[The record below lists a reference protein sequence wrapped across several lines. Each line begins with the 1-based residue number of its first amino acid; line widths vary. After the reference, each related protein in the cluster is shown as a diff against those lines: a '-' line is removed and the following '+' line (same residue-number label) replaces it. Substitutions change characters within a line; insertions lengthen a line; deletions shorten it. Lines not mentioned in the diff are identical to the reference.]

1 MSENDGT
8 LTPEQEDALQEWAY
22 SNPPEQTAEEAE
34 IENMAATVES
44 AVASAEELSADVDA
58 LELSPLIKDKG
69 TLRDLRRALNAFLAE
84 YDPEPDEWGE
94 L

>member
-1 MSENDGT
+1 MSE
-8 LTPEQEDALQEWAY
+8 LTPEQEDALLEWAY

-34 IENMAATVES
+34 IENMAAILES
-44 AVASAEELSADVDA
+44 AVLAAQELDAEIDDMLN
-58 LELSPLIKDKG
+58 SPLIKQHS
-69 TLRDLRRALNAFLAE
+69 TLHDLRRALSVFLAE